1 VDSGTSDG
9 AEGARRCLAAHT
21 RMVLKVGTNVL
32 VDASGGLAA
41 GVLAELAASVA
52 RMRRAGRDV
61 VLVSSGA
68 VALGLHQMANVR
80 AQPMTLDTAAH
91 RAACAAAGQSWLTA
105 SYHEAFQRHALPVAQ
120 ILVTGDD
127 FLDPDRSAGL
137 GETLQQLL
145 SRGIVPVV
153 NENDAVSHHAAA
165 SQNRLFHDND
175 QLAALIAPLLD
186 CKLLILLTDVD
197 GLYTLDP
204 THADAELIGAL
215 TDVSDEHFENA
226 GASGV
231 RGRGGMRSK
240 LIAVMRARRDPG
252 LVAVIAN
259 GRLPGV
265 LDRIMAG
272 EEVGTIIATIPTGSA
287 TGSANA

>member
-1 VDSGTSDG
+1 
-9 AEGARRCLAAHT
+9 
-21 RMVLKVGTNVL
+21 MVLKVGTNVL
-32 VDASGGLAA
+32 VDAAGGFAG

-68 VALGLHQMANVR
+68 VALGLHQMANVHAPPVP
-80 AQPMTLDTAAH
+80 AQPAAAQRMTLDTPAH

-105 SYHEAFQRHALPVAQ
+105 IYHEAFQRHALPIAQ
-120 ILVTGDD
+120 ILVTSDD

-137 GETLQQLL
+137 SETLRQLL

-153 NENDAVSHHAAA
+153 NENDAVSHHAGA

-226 GASGV
+226 GASGP

-240 LIAVMRARRDPG
+240 LIAVMRARRDPE

-259 GRLPGV
+259 GRTPGV

-272 EEVGTIIATIPTGSA
+272 EEIGTIIATIA